1 MSDSDNR
8 PEQDNDDDLLN
19 TIRSLVSEEAAREA
33 PFRPAPASHS
43 FAPAEDDAD
52 AAHAEPQYAQSPPL
66 PLKLE
71 NPVRAGRRPE
81 TPAPM
86 YDEEALRSIVTE
98 LVRDELDLLMGD
110 ALEIRI
116 RKAVRREISRL
127 AARRAE
133 AESES

>member
-1 MSDSDNR
+1 MSDSDSR
-8 PEQDNDDDLLN
+8 PEQGNDDDLLN
-19 TIRSLVSEEAAREA
+19 TIRALVSEEAAREA
-33 PFRPAPASHS
+33 PVRPAPASHS
-43 FAPAEDDAD
+43 FAPADDDAD
-52 AAHAEPQYAQSPPL
+52 TPHAEPRYAQSRPV

-81 TPAPM
+81 APAPM

>member
-1 MSDSDNR
+1 MNDSDNR
-8 PEQDNDDDLLN
+8 PDQDDEDLLA

-33 PFRPAPASHS
+33 PIRPEPVPNS
-43 FAPAEDDAD
+43 FAPADDEAD
-52 AAHAEPQYAQSPPL
+52 APAAEPQSAQSRPM
-66 PLKLE
+66 PLKLD
-71 NPVRAGRRPE
+71 NPVQAGARPE
-81 TPAPM
+81 ALAPM

-133 AESES
+133 ASSES